1 MPVLMVVVVVVVAEF
16 FAPSVPF
23 MDSDGMKPEKK
34 LKLEWVY
41 PLLRLLVWCW
51 WWWW

>member
-1 MPVLMVVVVVVVAEF
+1 MKIFVHTAYSFCSFARLMTIVVVVVTEF

-41 PLLRLLVWCW
+41 P
-51 WWWW
+51 